1 MSHLSDSKASV
12 RALLDSKGW
21 TVHTISPDATV
32 FEAISQMAEHG
43 IGALVVLDE
52 GKLIGIIS
60 ERDYTR
66 KVILKGRHSQ
76 QTAVRYSAEVTVLP
90 PRRHRGGLHGVVTES
105 QERYV
110 LVIDRGMLWNCFE
123 RSQIKYRGGAEGDH
137 PHPHSYIAGGTRA
150 RAAFVPA
157 RA

>member
-76 QTAVRYSAEVTVLP
+76 QTAVREILAEVTALATLDDTVAACMVSL
-90 PRRHRGGLHGVVTES
+90 TES
-105 QERYV
+105 RERY
-110 LVIDRGMLWNCFE
+110 LPVIDQGAVVGIVSLGDL
-123 RSQIKYRGGAEGDH
+123 IKWTVVEQKETISH
-137 PHPHSYIAGGTRA
+137 LQSYIVGGYA
-150 RAAFVPA
+150 S
-157 RA
+157 

>member
-21 TVHTISPDATV
+21 AVHTIGPDATV
-32 FEAISQMAEHG
+32 FEAISRMAECG
-43 IGALVVLDE
+43 IGALVVLED
-52 GKLIGIIS
+52 GKLLGIIS

-76 QTAVRYSAEVTVLP
+76 QTAVRDILAEVTALATLDDTVADCMVSL
-90 PRRHRGGLHGVVTES
+90 TES

-110 LVIDRGMLWNCFE
+110 LVIDRGDVVGIVSL
-123 RSQIKYRGGAEGDH
+123 SDLIKWTVVEQKETISH
-137 PHPHSYIAGGTRA
+137 LHSYIAG
-150 RAAFVPA
+150 V
-157 RA
+157 